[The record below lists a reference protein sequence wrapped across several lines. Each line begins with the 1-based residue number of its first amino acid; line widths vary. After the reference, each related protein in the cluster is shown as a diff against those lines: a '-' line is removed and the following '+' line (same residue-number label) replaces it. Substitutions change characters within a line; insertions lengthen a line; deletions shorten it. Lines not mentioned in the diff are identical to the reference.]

1 MHLNRFIPR
10 GLALAALLAFTP
22 FAATSAEEEEDA
34 SLIEEIVV
42 TAQKRDQALMDVP
55 MSVSALSADDVAT
68 MGAVNLADIQFKV
81 PSLFIS
87 SFGGIVETI
96 RIRGISPPGSL
107 LPTVGRLVDEMTI
120 NAETTGYGLSFPL
133 VDIERVEV
141 LKGPQGTLYGEGSI
155 SGTVKYLTRNPTP
168 GEVDGIFE
176 ISGRS
181 VDDGGDGYRGW
192 IAGNLPFGSDVFGV
206 RLAGYFE
213 ESPGWVDSTF
223 VGDDANTLDRWLVR
237 AKAVFT
243 PNERFTARLL
253 WERQENEVPML
264 GYSDLD
270 FQTNSYFPVP
280 SSTEYDMANLVLEFD
295 AGNFSITSSTGYQ
308 DRVVVTAFDISG
320 YKAIMENPLDL
331 NFDGVPETLS
341 PFAGLTDWSYLCGIA
356 IPMPCLSQ
364 PIVPNYITNIGY
376 WLDTVVDTLTQ
387 EVRINTEI
395 GERWLLTAGVYYKD
409 SEHFAP
415 LISEYYP
422 DPNILPIQILEGTL
436 LIQTEA
442 TAYFAEAVVSI
453 TDRLEGT
460 VGVRYYTDERNS
472 ENIVALFGGAITVID
487 GLDNDSTVARAVLKY
502 DFSEDLMA
510 YASFSQGFRSGG
522 VQFFDSEAT
531 LGLPNTFDP
540 EELATYEVGAKG
552 VLGDGRFR
560 YEIAAFFMDYEN
572 IQVYFSNPLGIQAF
586 NNAGAAEVVGF
597 EFQGTLRVSEGFY
610 VEASYGHNDGEY
622 TEPGVTHLAGE
633 PMDSVPKFT
642 MSISG
647 DYTFGLP
654 AGFLGHIR
662 ADYMASDDT
671 YIRAR
676 GFGYVNEQLEN
687 EGLVTLNLRA
697 GVRRDNWSVYLFV
710 ENLTDE
716 EKQISKPFATLLE
729 YFIQQPRTMGITVRG
744 GF

>member
-1 MHLNRFIPR
+1 
-10 GLALAALLAFTP
+10 
-22 FAATSAEEEEDA
+22 
-34 SLIEEIVV
+34 
-42 TAQKRDQALMDVP
+42 
-55 MSVSALSADDVAT
+55 
-68 MGAVNLADIQFKV
+68 
-81 PSLFIS
+81 
-87 SFGGIVETI
+87 
-96 RIRGISPPGSL
+96 
-107 LPTVGRLVDEMTI
+107 
-120 NAETTGYGLSFPL
+120 
-133 VDIERVEV
+133 
-141 LKGPQGTLYGEGSI
+141 
-155 SGTVKYLTRNPTP
+155 
-168 GEVDGIFE
+168 
-176 ISGRS
+176 
-181 VDDGGDGYRGW
+181 
-192 IAGNLPFGSDVFGV
+192 
-206 RLAGYFE
+206 
-213 ESPGWVDSTF
+213 
-223 VGDDANTLDRWLVR
+223 
-237 AKAVFT
+237 
-243 PNERFTARLL
+243 
-253 WERQENEVPML
+253 ML

-597 EFQGTLRVSEGFY
+597 EFQGTLRVSDGFY